1 MSTGREMG
9 EAAGPARGL
18 KIEPLTFDRWRDFER
33 LFGPRG
39 ACGGCWCMW
48 WRLTPREFGK
58 RKGAGNKRA
67 MKALVRRGEVPG
79 LLAYDGEEAVGWCA
93 VAPRSAYARLGRS
106 RILRPVDD
114 AEVWSVVCF
123 YVAKDWRRRG
133 VTTALLRAATAYVKS
148 RGGKVVE
155 GYPVEPE
162 KDKIPDAF
170 AYPGLA
176 AAFKAAEFDEVA
188 RRSPTRPI
196 MRYHLK

>member
-1 MSTGREMG
+1 MSRGRG
-9 EAAGPARGL
+9 SADSAGGMR
-18 KIEPLTFDRWRDFER
+18 IEPLTLDGWGDFER

-48 WRLTPREFGK
+48 WRLTAKEFGK

-67 MKALVRRGEVPG
+67 MKALVRGGDVPG
-79 LLAYDGEEAVGWCA
+79 LLAYDGEQPVGWCA
-93 VAPRSAYARLGRS
+93 VAPRSAYPRLGRS

-123 YVAKDWRRRG
+123 YVAKPWRRLG
-133 VTTALLRAATAYVKS
+133 VTAALLRAATEYVKS

-155 GYPVEPE
+155 GYPVEPV
-162 KDKIPDAF
+162 KDKMPDAF

-176 AAFKAAEFDEVA
+176 AAFKAAGFEEVA

-196 MRYHLK
+196 MRYYLK